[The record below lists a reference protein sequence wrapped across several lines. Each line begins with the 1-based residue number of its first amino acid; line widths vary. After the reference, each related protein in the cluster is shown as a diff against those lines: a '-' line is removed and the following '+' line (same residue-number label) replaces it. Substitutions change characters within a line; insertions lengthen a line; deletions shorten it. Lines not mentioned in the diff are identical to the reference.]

1 VKLFLQRAPV
11 DQVPLG
17 YDAPSLPVGSG
28 GRMMRRLVSAVAVL
42 SLFSAVAYSQKEKP
56 SLIGEDGGL
65 QERGLARVLYWNPQ
79 QDTAHGQFAI
89 DYGRPVWKKDYAD
102 PAKFDQ
108 LTKGKVWRL
117 GSNFW
122 TVLDTQLPL
131 KIGARNVSAGYYY
144 LGLRRSADGAAWSLV
159 FIDPSKV
166 RSARLDAFQ
175 IERAPVE
182 FEIPMTVEEGKE
194 NKEKLTLT
202 LSYGKETPKDVKLT
216 IAWGKLQL
224 SAPIQVTVGT

>member
-1 VKLFLQRAPV
+1 
-11 DQVPLG
+11 
-17 YDAPSLPVGSG
+17 
-28 GRMMRRLVSAVAVL
+28 MRRIGSAIAIL
-42 SLFSAVAYSQKEKP
+42 SLFSAVAYSQKQKP

-65 QERGLARVLYWNPQ
+65 QERGSARVLYWNPQ

-89 DYGRPVWKKDYAD
+89 DYGRPAWKKDYDD

-108 LTKGKVWRL
+108 MTKGRVWRL

-122 TVLDTQLPL
+122 TTLDTQLPL
-131 KIGARNVSAGYYY
+131 KIGARSVSPGYYY
-144 LGLRRSADGAAWSLV
+144 LGLRRSGDGSAWSLA

-166 RSARLDAFQ
+166 RSARIDAFQ

-182 FEIPMTVEEGKE
+182 FEIPMTVEPAKGSTER
-194 NKEKLTLT
+194 LTLT
-202 LSYGKETPKDVKLT
+202 LAYAKETPKDVKLT

-224 SAPIQVTVGT
+224 SAPIQVTVGSPGS

>member
-1 VKLFLQRAPV
+1 
-11 DQVPLG
+11 
-17 YDAPSLPVGSG
+17 
-28 GRMMRRLVSAVAVL
+28 MRRLGSALVIL
-42 SLFSAVAYSQKEKP
+42 SLLSGVAYAQTQKP
-56 SLIGEDGGL
+56 ALIGEDGGL
-65 QERGLARVLYWNPQ
+65 QERGLARVLYWNPR

-89 DYGRPVWKKDYAD
+89 DYGRPVWKKDYDD

-122 TVLDTQLPL
+122 TVLDTQLLL
-131 KIGARNVSAGYYY
+131 KIGARNVSPGYYY

-182 FEIPMTVEEGKE
+182 FEIPMTIEQGKGSS
-194 NKEKLTLT
+194 EKLTLT
-202 LSYGKETPKDVKLT
+202 LSYAKETPKDVKLT
-216 IAWGKLQL
+216 IAWGKLEL
-224 SAPIQVTVGT
+224 GAPIQVTVGSTN